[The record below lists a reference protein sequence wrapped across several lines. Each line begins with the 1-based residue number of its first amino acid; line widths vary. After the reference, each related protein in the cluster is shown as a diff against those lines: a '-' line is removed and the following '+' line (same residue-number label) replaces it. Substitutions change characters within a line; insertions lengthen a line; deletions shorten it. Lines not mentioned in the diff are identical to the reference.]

1 MRANCSS
8 GLACPA
14 NSSEEELPEGLKAFG
29 NLDLVFTVVSALM
42 IGLLMFSLGCSVEVQ
57 KLWGHIRRPWGI
69 AVGMLCQFGLMPL
82 IAYLLIISFS
92 LKPLQAIAVL
102 IMGCCPGGTVSNI
115 FTFWVDGDMD
125 LSISMTT
132 CSTMAA
138 LGMMPL
144 CLYLY
149 TLSWNLEQNLTIP
162 YQNIGITLVCLII
175 PVAFG
180 IYVNYRWPKQ
190 SKIILKVQDNFLR
203 NWNSECSDVLHHAA
217 VILHCRATGPDIWL
231 RIGLWTFPD
240 AEWVFHGCCI

>member
-1 MRANCSS
+1 MLPYGDKEMRANCSS
-8 GLACPA
+8 GLACLA

-102 IMGCCPGGTVSNI
+102 LMGWCPGGTVSNI

-125 LSISMTT
+125 L
-132 CSTMAA
+132 
-138 LGMMPL
+138 
-144 CLYLY
+144 
-149 TLSWNLEQNLTIP
+149 
-162 YQNIGITLVCLII
+162 
-175 PVAFG
+175 
-180 IYVNYRWPKQ
+180 R
-190 SKIILKVQDNFLR
+190 
-203 NWNSECSDVLHHAA
+203 
-217 VILHCRATGPDIWL
+217 
-231 RIGLWTFPD
+231 
-240 AEWVFHGCCI
+240 